1 MKNKNRD
8 EMEQSIL
15 IKSENLTYRFMTIAL
30 SMWVLIGLFL
40 KKSVVL
46 PGYILLA
53 QLFIRFIAE
62 QIYKKEVDDERWKRN
77 VIVFLVSIVIII
89 FVAMLG
95 ATMFVAK
102 VDA

>member
-1 MKNKNRD
+1 
-8 EMEQSIL
+8 
-15 IKSENLTYRFMTIAL
+15 
-30 SMWVLIGLFL
+30 MWVLIGLLL

>member
-15 IKSENLTYRFMTIAL
+15 IKSENLAYRFMTIAL
-30 SMWVLIGLFL
+30 GMWVLIGLFL
-40 KKSVVL
+40 KKSVVV

-53 QLFIRFIAE
+53 QLFIRFSAE
-62 QIYKKEVDDERWKRN
+62 QIYKKEVGDERWKRN
-77 VIVFLVSIVIII
+77 VIIFLVSIVIII

-95 ATMFVAK
+95 ATILVAK

>member
-1 MKNKNRD
+1 MKNKIRD

-15 IKSENLTYRFMTIAL
+15 IKSENLAHRFMTITL

-53 QLFIRFIAE
+53 QLFVRFIAE
-62 QIYKKEVDDERWKRN
+62 QIYKKEVGDERWKRN
-77 VIVFLVSIVIII
+77 VIIFFVSIVIII
-89 FVAMLG
+89 FVVMLG
-95 ATMFVAK
+95 VTMFVAK

>member
-30 SMWVLIGLFL
+30 SMWVLIGLLL

>member
-1 MKNKNRD
+1 M
-8 EMEQSIL
+8 
-15 IKSENLTYRFMTIAL
+15 
-30 SMWVLIGLFL
+30 LIGLFL